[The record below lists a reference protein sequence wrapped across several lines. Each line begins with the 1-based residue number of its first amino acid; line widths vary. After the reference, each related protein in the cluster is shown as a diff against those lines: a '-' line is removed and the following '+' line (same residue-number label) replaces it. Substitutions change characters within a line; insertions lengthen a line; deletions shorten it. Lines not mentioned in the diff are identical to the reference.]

1 MEVSSHHCIVAGLD
15 LAQPALPGP
24 TQRDLVAQ
32 SSSRVQGRDGPFL
45 EIGRVDSSFFTLS
58 RKAVLRSVGL
68 PCFFNKSLKASSASS
83 WKSIIR
89 SRASKL
95 SACHVSSSVDSL
107 AGHLFAHFRFGQFLL
122 LLFHAQLRITR
133 SDVWTVAYA

>member
-32 SSSRVQGRDGPFL
+32 SSARVQGRDGPFL

-58 RKAVLRSVGL
+58 RKAFLRSVGL
-68 PCFFNKSLKASSASS
+68 PCFFNKSLKASSPSS
-83 WKSIIR
+83 CNTIIL
-89 SRASKL
+89 SRPTQFSP
-95 SACHVSSSVDSL
+95 SHVSSSFDSL
-107 AGHLFAHFRFGQFLL
+107 PLHPSPHFHFFPL
-122 LLFHAQLRITR
+122 
-133 SDVWTVAYA
+133 